1 MGKRHSAAQVL
12 KLKRLPR
19 ARPHHSFSS
28 LFRDPLKGGPVLLS
42 SSQARP
48 GRKFSQP
55 RAHLLVE
62 PCTNSESGSQVQL
75 KLINYSRGRP
85 PKPRLVAPSCPAL
98 RCCPSLPPSFFP
110 SFRSN
115 FSQCSAAI
123 TAKKSLPPPA
133 SPLYFSSPSL
143 PAQSVLD
150 DVALGEGL
158 VEFLLPPYNIN
169 PSMFCLV
176 EGCVKAAFPGRLN
189 EGTFR
194 SL

>member
-1 MGKRHSAAQVL
+1 M
-12 KLKRLPR
+12 
-19 ARPHHSFSS
+19 
-28 LFRDPLKGGPVLLS
+28 LS
-42 SSQARP
+42 NSQARQ

-62 PCTNSESGSQVQL
+62 LCANSESVSQVQL

-98 RCCPSLPPSFFP
+98 PCPALLSLPPSFLLSGPISLNAALQLRLKRVCPPLLLLSFP
-110 SFRSN
+110 SRP
-115 FSQCSAAI
+115 I
-123 TAKKSLPPPA
+123 SLRRR
-133 SPLYFSSPSL
+133 
-143 PAQSVLD
+143 

-158 VEFLLPPYNIN
+158 VEFLLPPYNSN

-189 EGTFR
+189 EGTFQ
-194 SL
+194 SV